1 VTGRLP
7 PSSPGRPL
15 HQLPVS
21 SPIDL
26 QSILASL
33 GHRDDADAL
42 CAHLGGSH
50 RVRLTDSGTS
60 ALALALRASAK
71 ARGGLPVALPA
82 YACYDLG
89 TAALAAGVRVR
100 FYDVDPDTLGPD
112 ETTLRHAIHAGVSC
126 VVLVH
131 PYGIPQDAP
140 MVSNLARGAG
150 AFLIEDLAQADGAQ
164 VSGEPLGRAADYI
177 VRSFGR
183 GKGWTGG
190 GGGALLVAE
199 DAPAPAQA
207 TASVWSTAQ
216 SARFTLSTLA
226 QWGLGRPALY
236 AIPSAFPPLGLGETR
251 FKQPTESREMHP
263 SQVRLA
269 VATAHLQEAER
280 AHRRRTAEYYNA
292 IDIESFGWL
301 RPAVAAGAD
310 CGWLRYPLRGA
321 LPTHESWRSLGI
333 ARGYPKALPHL
344 SALAQIT
351 IGRGSILG
359 AEELARSLWTL
370 PTHGHVTDRWRARIL
385 RWLAGH
391 APAARKT
398 NGGTD

>member
-1 VTGRLP
+1 MT
-7 PSSPGRPL
+7 
-15 HQLPVS
+15 VS
-21 SPIDL
+21 
-26 QSILASL
+26 AN
-33 GHRDDADAL
+33 
-42 CAHLGGSH
+42 
-50 RVRLTDSGTS
+50 
-60 ALALALRASAK
+60 
-71 ARGGLPVALPA
+71 ARGGLPAALPA

-100 FYDVDPDTLGPD
+100 FYDVDPHTLGPD
-112 ETTLRHAIHAGVSC
+112 EATLRHAINAGVSC

-131 PYGIPQDAP
+131 PYGIPQDAR
-140 MVSNLARGAG
+140 MVSTLARGAG
-150 AFLIEDLAQADGAQ
+150 ALVIEDLAQADGAR
-164 VSGEPLGRAADYI
+164 VSGEPLGSAADYL

-199 DAPAPAQA
+199 DAPAPAQL
-207 TASVWSTAQ
+207 TTSVWSTTQ

-251 FKQPTESREMHP
+251 FKQPTEPREMHP

-301 RPAVAAGAD
+301 RPAVAAAAD
-310 CGWLRYPLRGA
+310 CGWLRYPVRGA
-321 LPTHESWRSLGI
+321 LPALETWKSLGI

-344 SALAQIT
+344 SALAQIIT
-351 IGRGSILG
+351 GQESVRG

-370 PTHGHVTDRWRARIL
+370 PTHGHVTDRWRARIA
-385 RWLAGH
+385 RWLSAH
-391 APAARKT
+391 APAARKS